1 MAKVQEIMALRL
13 MKGALRGLLIVLV
26 LSLLLPA
33 GATADS
39 CFTDDF
45 NRANGNPGA
54 NWTVSS
60 SSGGFGNPVIFSN
73 RLRMTNASGNVAT
86 KATLNLVFPG
96 SGNILTVVFDHFA
109 YGGSGA
115 DGIAVVLSDSTVTP
129 VAGAYGGS
137 LGYAQKNIAGGGGAD
152 LPGFTGGW
160 IGVGI
165 DEYGNFSNPTEGR
178 VGGPGARVDSV
189 AIRGSGAGFASSA
202 NNYRYHVGTA
212 TLVPQVDNNNT
223 APYDRYRITID
234 HSNGVN
240 AWVSVERDATSGA
253 GTAYVTLIAAYDA
266 KAQAGQAALPTGL
279 WLSFT
284 GSTGGSNNIHEI
296 DNLSVCTPVGS
307 QRIIKWRE
315 VIL

>member
-1 MAKVQEIMALRL
+1 MNTLLANMKVLGFALIL
-13 MKGALRGLLIVLV
+13 PF
-26 LSLLLPA
+26 LLPTA
-33 GATADS
+33 AAADS

-54 NWTVSS
+54 DWTVSS
-60 SSGGFGNPVIFSN
+60 SSGGFGNPVIN
-73 RLRMTNASGNVAT
+73 NTRLRLTDASGNVAT

-96 SGNILTVVFDHFA
+96 SGNVLTVIFDHFA

-115 DGIAVVLSDSTVTP
+115 DGIAVVLSDSTILP

-165 DEYGNFSNPTEGR
+165 DEFGNFSSPTEGR
-178 VGGPGARVDSV
+178 VGGPGVRIDSV
-189 AIRGSGAGFASSA
+189 SIRGSGTGFASGA
-202 NNYRYHVGTA
+202 NNYRYHVGTN
-212 TLVPQVDNNNT
+212 TLAPQVDNNNA
-223 APYDRYRITID
+223 APFDRYRIIID

-240 AWVSVERDATSGA
+240 ALVSVERDATSGA

-266 KAQAGQAALPTGL
+266 KAQAGQAVLPTGL

-284 GSTGGSNNIHEI
+284 GSTGGSSNIHEI

-307 QRIIKWRE
+307 QRMIRWRE
-315 VIL
+315 VVQ